1 MPGIPLA
8 LGKPREVA
16 LIWEV
21 ALIRG
26 VVEREWVRRKAAP
39 GKNQFLALP
48 SVTQAQSS
56 WGTSS
61 GYRYGCAR
69 GRG

>member
-1 MPGIPLA
+1 MPGIPPA

-26 VVEREWVRRKAAP
+26 VVGRERVRRKAAP
-39 GKNQFLALP
+39 GKNHFWTLS

-61 GYRYGCAR
+61 GYRYGCAH